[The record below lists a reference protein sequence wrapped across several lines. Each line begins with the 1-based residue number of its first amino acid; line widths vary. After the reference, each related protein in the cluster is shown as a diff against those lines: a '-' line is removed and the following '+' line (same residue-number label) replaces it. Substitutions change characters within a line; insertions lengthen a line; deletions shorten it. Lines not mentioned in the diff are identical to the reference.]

1 MDARVKRGHDVGIVR
16 VVDQHAIRIRAVS
29 FPKRGCFAVVADGVA
44 NGHEIGYGKKS
55 VLATRVTA
63 GATDREIVA

>member
-1 MDARVKRGHDVGIVR
+1 MPASSAGMTWGSC
-16 VVDQHAIRIRAVS
+16 VS
-29 FPKRGCFAVVADGVA
+29 LINTPSESVLSRSRKEGCFAVVADGVA

-63 GATDREIVA
+63 GATDRGIVA